1 MKKLWARL
9 QAALSPI
16 TSLHVGVYAAHT
28 GFFMVLSVFPM
39 LVLLMSL
46 LRYTGI
52 SVDTLTDLLEGVIPK
67 ALMGGAKRLILNTY
81 QSTTG
86 TVLSLSALTA
96 LWSASRGIHGLRTG
110 LNLIY
115 EVANRRGY
123 WYTRLFSVIYTLL
136 FLAVL
141 LLTLVLHIFGTGFL
155 DWLLRFLPYHPALTV
170 LENIVDWRFFVL
182 LAVQTALFTG
192 MFCLLPNR
200 HCKIS
205 EALPGAV
212 FSSAGWLIFTH
223 LYSVYVEHFT
233 GMANIYGSIYAVAL
247 SLLWLYF
254 CMCIF
259 FYGGALNQWL
269 YARKAS

>member
-1 MKKLWARL
+1 MKKLKSLLEYFILLNVPLYASH
-9 QAALSPI
+9 AA
-16 TSLHVGVYAAHT
+16 
-28 GFFMVLSVFPM
+28 FFIALSVFPGLI
-39 LVLLMSL
+39 LVMGL
-46 LRYTGI
+46 LRYMGL
-52 SVDTLTDLLEGVIPK
+52 DAANLTEVLHGVLPT
-67 ALMGGAKRLILNTY
+67 ALMPAAQKLIQTTY

-86 TVLSLSALTA
+86 TVLSISAIVA

-110 LNLIY
+110 LNQICQ
-115 EVANRRGY
+115 VANRRGY
-123 WYTRLFSVIYTLL
+123 WYTRLFSVVYTLL

-182 LAVQTALFTG
+182 LGVQTALFTG

-269 YARKAS
+269 YARKSG